1 MKVAFSTWNNRIAP
15 VFDVARQ
22 ALILDVDSGRI
33 TGQAEHALP
42 GEALEG
48 KAASLAGQGV
58 EVLVCGAISRPLMAI
73 IAASGIRVTPFQAGD
88 LSEVIQGW
96 LSDGLA
102 NGAFFMPGCCGR
114 GRAGFKQEGHGMG
127 NGQRGRGQG
136 GGGHGRKGGSPAG
149 GRGGGMGQGGGQGRG
164 GMGKPSGEGPRGG
177 MRLPAMRHKGDTRT
191 RRALYH
197 DAMPKM
203 RRADGQGI
211 IKTRRTRQCQEE
223 TEPDR
228 WEWEPGVD
236 ERRDFALE
244 TIYLVTPAPDR
255 CVVLEWASA
264 GGAASAAE
272 GAAAGTGF
280 TPWACRKDFRLTG
293 G

>member
-73 IAASGIRVTPFQAGD
+73 IAASGIRVTPFQAGG

-149 GRGGGMGQGGGQGRG
+149 GREGGMGQGGGQGCG
-164 GMGKPSGEGPRGG
+164 GMGKPPGEGPRGG
-177 MRLPAMRHKGDTRT
+177 CVCPQCGTKATHERGEPCTMMRC
-191 RRALYH
+191 
-197 DAMPKM
+197 PK
-203 RRADGQGI
+203 
-211 IKTRRTRQCQEE
+211 C
-223 TEPDR
+223 
-228 WEWEPGVD
+228 
-236 ERRDFALE
+236 
-244 TIYLVTPAPDR
+244 
-255 CVVLEWASA
+255 
-264 GGAASAAE
+264 GGPMVRE
-272 GAAAGTGF
+272 
-280 TPWACRKDFRLTG
+280 
-293 G
+293 